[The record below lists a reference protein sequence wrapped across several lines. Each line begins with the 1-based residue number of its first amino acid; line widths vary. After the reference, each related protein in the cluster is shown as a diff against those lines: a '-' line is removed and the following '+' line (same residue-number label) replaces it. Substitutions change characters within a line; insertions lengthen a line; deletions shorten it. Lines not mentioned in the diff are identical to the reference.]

1 MAKGYR
7 LSAFRAVRLPRVRRA
22 ASGQRLTL
30 RAQGIDETPVVTID
44 GRRARVLRRIGQ
56 SAVEVRV
63 SKLARGPH
71 DVSLR
76 IGNDLG
82 ELKRGAIVVR

>member
-1 MAKGYR
+1 
-7 LSAFRAVRLPRVRRA
+7 
-22 ASGQRLTL
+22 
-30 RAQGIDETPVVTID
+30 
-44 GRRARVLRRIGQ
+44 VLRRIGQ